1 LASSLQA
8 TLKEVS
14 MTTNIV
20 LRLLI
25 VVLAVISLPGCE
37 LVEGIFKAGMAVG
50 ILLVVFVVGLVFFL
64 VGKMRRRV

>member
-1 LASSLQA
+1 
-8 TLKEVS
+8 
-14 MTTNIV
+14 MTTNIY

-25 VVLAVISLPGCE
+25 IVLAVISLPGCE